1 TFTSIQTQL
10 DQFLQHEAR
19 VKNLRQPMT
28 QVMGDADANSVVIY
42 GPTEEVDLLMG
53 LIDRLDAESLYDRA
67 PRIFFL
73 EKAQAQ
79 EVATLLQQILLSGRG
94 RRSADAPR
102 IQAYPETN
110 SIVVIASEPDIKRVE
125 GLIADLDKGKQTGV
139 ETRVFP
145 LKNANPQ
152 DLLQVLSPLVG
163 QPAKLSADTQ
173 ARIIIYT
180 DTPANLDELQS
191 LIDQLDEIS
200 SEGELVTHVQA
211 LKNTDSSTVSN
222 VLSQYSAQLAQ
233 RKGRRTPLTQVFPDP
248 VSNSVTVVGP
258 TDEVSLMK
266 DLIGEL
272 DAESLRER
280 EIEIYYLERASAT
293 DAAREINQLMAQLSR
308 GPNAPR
314 VGTNLESNALVV
326 VATPADLI
334 IIERIIE
341 GIDSDL
347 AGLRRTEVIPLEH
360 ADAQTLYQTLSQMAG
375 PGGTLTVH
383 ADSNSVVYTDTEAN
397 IQKMKKIIEDLDAES
412 QMDNVVQKVVTLKNT
427 NATSIT
433 TPLQN
438 IISQVSGFQAK
449 GSKPPTQV
457 YPEVEANAV
466 VIVGAS
472 EDVSQ
477 LSRIVSELDSEAM
490 YNREPVIVFLE
501 RARARD
507 VAQELQQLFTLQRSN
522 RTPPR
527 IVANEWANA
536 LMVVADPQDAE
547 MIEKIAVQLDTSE
560 GNKRVVEIFVLENS
574 DASAL
579 AEKLRALFQEGGRT
593 TGNNRRSYYG
603 YYGYSSGRRSEGLTE
618 GEIGVTADL
627 RLNALIVTAEPQDM
641 DQVKELIELLDMESP
656 FSGEPKVYSLKNAEA
671 EAIAETLNDLF
682 SDTDFVR
689 NRYYT
694 ESRDVTV
701 SGLSGRVRVMAVP
714 QTNSIIVLASSPS
727 AFETVEELID
737 ELDVPNERAGKT
749 QVIKVDNADV
759 TSLKKTLEDLF
770 KPEEQNNTNR
780 SLFFFDDFFGGNG
793 GAGGDSFS
801 NLIGKVRIQA
811 DTRTS
816 SLLVVTPEVYFPAVQ
831 HIVETLD
838 VPTKQVM
845 LKVLIAEITRR
856 NQRDLGFQW
865 GVDPDTGE
873 VGQISIN
880 NTEIF
885 NFDNDRGD
893 TYSPLTSP
901 IDLITTGGF
910 TDAAQFFTLNQTQ
923 FGTVINF
930 LQSCQDVAVKQS
942 PMIIAADNE
951 RAYIK
956 VGQRTPFV
964 SDISAVGGQ
973 VNSSVEYQ
981 DIGLSLEVT
990 PKINSETTVTLSIKL
1005 TDGAIDPTIPLLS
1018 GVAAT
1023 FTDREIET
1031 SPIVQNRNTV
1041 VLGGVIFDRE
1051 NEIIDEV
1058 PFLHRLPVVGD
1069 KVFTNRAKN
1078 KETVELITFI
1088 TPYILNDEE
1097 DATMATEMVR
1107 QKSNDQDL
1115 KRSDLKNGDW
1125 PVEYVEEGD
1134 SGSAWPGR

>member
-1 TFTSIQTQL
+1 
-10 DQFLQHEAR
+10 
-19 VKNLRQPMT
+19 
-28 QVMGDADANSVVIY
+28 
-42 GPTEEVDLLMG
+42 
-53 LIDRLDAESLYDRA
+53 
-67 PRIFFL
+67 
-73 EKAQAQ
+73 
-79 EVATLLQQILLSGRG
+79 
-94 RRSADAPR
+94 
-102 IQAYPETN
+102 
-110 SIVVIASEPDIKRVE
+110 
-125 GLIADLDKGKQTGV
+125 
-139 ETRVFP
+139 
-145 LKNANPQ
+145 
-152 DLLQVLSPLVG
+152 
-163 QPAKLSADTQ
+163 
-173 ARIIIYT
+173 
-180 DTPANLDELQS
+180 
-191 LIDQLDEIS
+191 
-200 SEGELVTHVQA
+200 
-211 LKNTDSSTVSN
+211 
-222 VLSQYSAQLAQ
+222 
-233 RKGRRTPLTQVFPDP
+233 
-248 VSNSVTVVGP
+248 
-258 TDEVSLMK
+258 
-266 DLIGEL
+266 
-272 DAESLRER
+272 
-280 EIEIYYLERASAT
+280 
-293 DAAREINQLMAQLSR
+293 
-308 GPNAPR
+308 
-314 VGTNLESNALVV
+314 
-326 VATPADLI
+326 
-334 IIERIIE
+334 
-341 GIDSDL
+341 
-347 AGLRRTEVIPLEH
+347 
-360 ADAQTLYQTLSQMAG
+360 
-375 PGGTLTVH
+375 
-383 ADSNSVVYTDTEAN
+383 
-397 IQKMKKIIEDLDAES
+397 
-412 QMDNVVQKVVTLKNT
+412 
-427 NATSIT
+427 
-433 TPLQN
+433 
-438 IISQVSGFQAK
+438 
-449 GSKPPTQV
+449 
-457 YPEVEANAV
+457 
-466 VIVGAS
+466 
-472 EDVSQ
+472 
-477 LSRIVSELDSEAM
+477 
-490 YNREPVIVFLE
+490 
-501 RARARD
+501 
-507 VAQELQQLFTLQRSN
+507 
-522 RTPPR
+522 
-527 IVANEWANA
+527 
-536 LMVVADPQDAE
+536 
-547 MIEKIAVQLDTSE
+547 
-560 GNKRVVEIFVLENS
+560 
-574 DASAL
+574 
-579 AEKLRALFQEGGRT
+579 
-593 TGNNRRSYYG
+593 SYYG

-1115 KRSDLKNGDW
+1115 KRIDLKNGDW